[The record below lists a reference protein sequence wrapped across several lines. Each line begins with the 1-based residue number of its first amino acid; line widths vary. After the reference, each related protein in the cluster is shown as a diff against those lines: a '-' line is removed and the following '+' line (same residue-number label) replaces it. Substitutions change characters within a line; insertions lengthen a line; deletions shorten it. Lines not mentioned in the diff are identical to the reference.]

1 MPAFSRALVT
11 IYSPDIARATRFY
24 GEVLGL
30 EQTCPDGAWIQLY
43 HRRGI

>member
-24 GEVLGL
+24 GEVL